1 MILNKR
7 GNGMKKND
15 WIRAACILL
24 AAVAILLFQFVRS
37 DSGAGKVSVTVD
49 GEIFG
54 TYSLAEDQTVDID
67 GTNRLVI
74 ENGTAEME
82 WADCPDQICVNHR
95 AVSREGE
102 SIICLPNQV
111 VISVTDGEE
120 AELDGIV
127 Q

>member
-7 GNGMKKND
+7 GIGMKKND
-15 WIRAACILL
+15 WILAACILL

-120 AELDGIV
+120 AELDGVV

>member
-1 MILNKR
+1 
-7 GNGMKKND
+7 MKKND
-15 WIRAACILL
+15 WILAACILL

-37 DSGAGKVSVTVD
+37 DSGAGTVPVTVD

>member
-15 WIRAACILL
+15 WILAACILL

-54 TYSLAEDQTVDID
+54 TYSLADDQTVDID

>member
-15 WIRAACILL
+15 WILAACILL

-111 VISVTDGEE
+111 VISVTDREE

>member
-7 GNGMKKND
+7 GIGMKKND
-15 WIRAACILL
+15 WILAACILL

-95 AVSREGE
+95 AVSRNGE

-111 VISVTDGEE
+111 VVTVVSSEE
-120 AELDGIV
+120 SDVDAV
-127 Q
+127 AQ

>member
-7 GNGMKKND
+7 GIGMKKND
-15 WIRAACILL
+15 WILAACILL

>member
-15 WIRAACILL
+15 WILAACILL

-102 SIICLPNQV
+102 SII
-111 VISVTDGEE
+111 
-120 AELDGIV
+120 
-127 Q
+127 

>member
-15 WIRAACILL
+15 WIIAACILL

-67 GTNRLVI
+67 GTKRLVI

>member
-15 WIRAACILL
+15 WILAACILL

>member
-1 MILNKR
+1 
-7 GNGMKKND
+7 
-15 WIRAACILL
+15 
-24 AAVAILLFQFVRS
+24 
-37 DSGAGKVSVTVD
+37 
-49 GEIFG
+49 
-54 TYSLAEDQTVDID
+54 
-67 GTNRLVI
+67 
-74 ENGTAEME
+74 ME

>member
-15 WIRAACILL
+15 WILAACILL

-82 WADCPDQICVNHR
+82 WADGPDQICVNHR

>member
-1 MILNKR
+1 MILNKM

-15 WIRAACILL
+15 WILAACILL

>member
-1 MILNKR
+1 MILNKT
-7 GNGMKKND
+7 GIGMKKND
-15 WIRAACILL
+15 WILAACILL

>member
-15 WIRAACILL
+15 WILAACILL

-120 AELDGIV
+120 AELNGIV

>member
-1 MILNKR
+1 
-7 GNGMKKND
+7 MKKND
-15 WIRAACILL
+15 WILAACILL

-82 WADCPDQICVNHR
+82 WADCPDQLCVNQR
-95 AVSREGE
+95 AVSRQGE
-102 SIICLPNQV
+102 SIICLPNK
-111 VISVTDGEE
+111 VIVEVESSESS
-120 AELDGIV
+120 ELDAV
-127 Q
+127 TN

>member
-7 GNGMKKND
+7 GIGMKKND
-15 WIRAACILL
+15 WILVACILL